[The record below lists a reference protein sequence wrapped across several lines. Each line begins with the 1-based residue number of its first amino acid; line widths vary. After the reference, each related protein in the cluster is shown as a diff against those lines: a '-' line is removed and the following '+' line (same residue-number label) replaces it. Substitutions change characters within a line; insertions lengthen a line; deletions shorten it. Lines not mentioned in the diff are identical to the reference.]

1 VEWRLIKADAEQPVE
16 PHIPY
21 RVRIYAELYVQ
32 WVFCIGLNKD
42 TMCRCLSG
50 LLDYINSSLQV
61 VQGRGHFH
69 LLTKKLLLFTY
80 SLLLLFRIG
89 WTIFYQKVF
98 KSVRDQVWYKFF
110 LKMCNFKGWWR
121 GWRGQSFPPS
131 VCLSILSKV
140 SLCIRIKTKQIHHT
154 PLSGVTLN

>member
-1 VEWRLIKADAEQPVE
+1 MQNNRLSRIFPIAY
-16 PHIPY
+16 I
-21 RVRIYAELYVQ
+21 IYAEYTLQRVLLHRLEQRHHVQ
-32 WVFCIGLNKD
+32 VSVWSAWLHQFKPTSCAGGGI
-42 TMCRCLSG
+42 
-50 LLDYINSSLQV
+50 
-61 VQGRGHFH
+61 
-69 LLTKKLLLFTY
+69 FTCWPRNFY
-80 SLLLLFRIG
+80 SLLTLYFFFLRIG

-110 LKMCNFKGWWR
+110 LKMCNFKGWR